1 MPHQPVTDL
10 YASSVIS
17 LLPLNAAAKSLGR
30 QTGRASL
37 SSYYSASASSNS
49 FCVRF
54 QKSHRQGS
62 SSARCS
68 LNKVIVPLCARF
80 AYANIAVF
88 LDFVSGS
95 RADRLS
101 INFVTGSRADRLS
114 INFVTGSRADR
125 LSINFVTGSRADR
138 LSINFVTGSRVSIFV
153 RKTLLVRPRDR
164 VEAACRLCASSQ
176 GRTCVFR

>member
-1 MPHQPVTDL
+1 MHL
-10 YASSVIS
+10 SAISV
-17 LLPLNAAAKSLGR
+17 LPLNAAAKSLGR

-68 LNKVIVPLCARF
+68 LSKVILPSCARF

-101 INFVTGSRADRLS
+101 INFVTGSR
-114 INFVTGSRADR
+114 V
-125 LSINFVTGSRADR
+125 DR

>member
-125 LSINFVTGSRADR
+125 LSINFVTGSR
-138 LSINFVTGSRVSIFV
+138 VSIFV

>member
-1 MPHQPVTDL
+1 MHPS
-10 YASSVIS
+10 AIS
-17 LLPLNAAAKSLGR
+17 PLPLNAAAKSLSR

-37 SSYYSASASSNS
+37 ASYIIRLPHQAYLSASD
-49 FCVRF
+49 F
-54 QKSHRQGS
+54 QKSHRQEI

-88 LDFVSGS
+88 LDFVSG
-95 RADRLS
+95 
-101 INFVTGSRADRLS
+101 N
-114 INFVTGSRADR
+114 
-125 LSINFVTGSRADR
+125 RADR